1 MEIKKR
7 HIKKTTMMHLRDTR
21 LQECEYGKRP
31 LQINIRCILTESFM
45 GRYPN
50 YRYGTGRVP
59 AVCQ

>member
-7 HIKKTTMMHLRDTR
+7 HSKKTTMMHLRATR
-21 LQECEYGKRP
+21 IQEREDGKRH